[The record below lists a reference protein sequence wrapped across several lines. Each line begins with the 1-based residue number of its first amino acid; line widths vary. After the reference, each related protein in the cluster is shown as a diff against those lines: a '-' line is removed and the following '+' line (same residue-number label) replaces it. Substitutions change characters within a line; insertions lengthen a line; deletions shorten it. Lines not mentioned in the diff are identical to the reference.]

1 MLIAIHLIKRKV
13 TRINQGFGGTV
24 HKVKL
29 HEPVVAAHILL
40 ILAVSVAYFLEVNL
54 NTGVTYIERSRGVLC
69 IFDSALSLMMSAII
83 TNIIQ
88 EINYSRDLEAE
99 A

>member
-1 MLIAIHLIKRKV
+1 M
-13 TRINQGFGGTV
+13 
-24 HKVKL
+24 
-29 HEPVVAAHILL
+29 VAAHIFM
-40 ILAVSVAYFLEVNL
+40 ILAASGAYFPTVVAYRFSAI
-54 NTGVTYIERSRGVLC
+54 YRSYGAYF
-69 IFDSALSLMMSAII
+69 IIDSALSLMMSAII

>member
-1 MLIAIHLIKRKV
+1 M
-13 TRINQGFGGTV
+13 
-24 HKVKL
+24 
-29 HEPVVAAHILL
+29 VAAHIFM
-40 ILAVSVAYFLEVNL
+40 ILAASVAYFSQVISSR
-54 NTGVTYIERSRGVLC
+54 TSVKERSYGAYIIL
-69 IFDSALSLMMSAII
+69 DSALSLMMSAII

>member
-1 MLIAIHLIKRKV
+1 M
-13 TRINQGFGGTV
+13 
-24 HKVKL
+24 
-29 HEPVVAAHILL
+29 
-40 ILAVSVAYFLEVNL
+40 ILASSVAYFLTAL
-54 NTGVTYIERSRGVLC
+54 FSRTSA
-69 IFDSALSLMMSAII
+69 IFRTLGAYFIIDSALSLMMSAII